1 MSQLHTFYSKISKKR
16 RDETEIYPHNN
27 NNNKGEEASPSNI
40 YKKKN
45 TETIKHQPL
54 PKLIKYV
61 NAKQYFKVLN
71 QFESEGEDGDI
82 GLGDDSRPDPRHSKL
97 WPLYD
102 DEVQD
107 GKITDLLWSW
117 IEKPFLSLVLPK
129 KNVWWAMSENN
140 EYFPSVTQSPHGN
153 QNIIQAYIIHLII
166 WVPIFYMYYNNPI
179 CDNATQKPIVI
190 GFVFG
195 IFCFILIDILNS
207 NNTDLLVDK
216 EQMRWNITTSE
227 KQVDDM
233 TVIKKGN
240 DANNIFGNMDKT
252 HGLIF
257 KPEKFSSF
265 AVKKNLHLL
274 PLKDWYTNYWRKHV
288 KITSETDEI
297 RQSNAAKAQ
306 KSIGSSAYYLISNI
320 VTLGIVT
327 ARANLKYFRFITPLI
342 LLISIITICGM
353 YNWVWSYHD
362 SQEYNDLN
370 FKRKILIES
379 ISLSITCCLLA
390 INCKFFRHHNYSY
403 DKIFI

>member
-16 RDETEIYPHNN
+16 RDETGIYPY
-27 NNNKGEEASPSNI
+27 NNNKGEEALHSNI

-45 TETIKHQPL
+45 TDTIKHQPL
-54 PKLIKYV
+54 PKLIKYI

-71 QFESEGEDGDI
+71 QFGSEGEDSDI
-82 GLGDDSRPDPRHSKL
+82 GQGDDSTPQRNKL
-97 WPLYD
+97 WPLFD
-102 DEVQD
+102 DEIQD
-107 GKITDLLWSW
+107 QKISTFLWSW

-129 KNVWWAMSENN
+129 KNIWWAMSENN
-140 EYFPSVTQSPHGN
+140 EYFPSVTQAPFGN

-166 WVPIFYMYYNNPI
+166 WVSIFYMYYNNPI
-179 CDNATQKPIVI
+179 CDNATQKPVVI

-195 IFCFILIDILNS
+195 IICFILIDILNN

-216 EQMRWNITTSE
+216 EQMRWNITTSIN
-227 KQVDDM
+227 QSDDM
-233 TVIKKGN
+233 TVIKKEN
-240 DANNIFGNMDKT
+240 DSNNIFGNRDKT
-252 HGLIF
+252 HGVIF
-257 KPEKFSSF
+257 KSEKFSSF
-265 AVKKNLHLL
+265 AVKKNLYLL
-274 PLKDWYTNYWRKHV
+274 PLKDWYTNYWRKNI

-297 RQSNAAKAQ
+297 RQANVAKAH
-306 KSIGSSAYYLISNI
+306 KSLSSAAYYLISNI

-342 LLISIITICGM
+342 LSISIITICGM